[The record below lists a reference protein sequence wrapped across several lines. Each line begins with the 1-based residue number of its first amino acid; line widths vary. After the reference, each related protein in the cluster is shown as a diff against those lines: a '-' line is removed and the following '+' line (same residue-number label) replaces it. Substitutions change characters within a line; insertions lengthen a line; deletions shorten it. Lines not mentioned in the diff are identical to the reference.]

1 MTFLET
7 VRTIGDFG
15 ILIVIGGLVVY
26 AIYLWITGKAWWIP
40 KRENVD
46 QLELTKRE
54 QHDKL
59 LELRSD
65 IGEEIQKLINSALKR
80 NDWTR
85 IQVIEFSNSVMSVAH
100 LPFRYMTCTYET
112 YKKGLLGTGRRIDRI
127 STSLFNRFFTEL
139 NREGWYLIDLNCD
152 DPDEICG
159 SMCEL
164 MLASNETKSLNAALT
179 SPSGKSIG
187 YITVKNEDGFEQQ
200 DIDEIIELSHR
211 IATLLCMAQ

>member
-46 QLELTKRE
+46 QLEIIKRE

-112 YKKGLLGTGRRIDRI
+112 YKTGLLGTGRRIDRI

-152 DPDEICG
+152 APDEICG
-159 SMCEL
+159 SMREL

-187 YITVKNEDGFEQQ
+187 YITVKNEDGFEKQ

>member
-46 QLELTKRE
+46 QLEIIKRE

-112 YKKGLLGTGRRIDRI
+112 YKTGLLGTGRRIDRI

-152 DPDEICG
+152 ARDEICG
-159 SMCEL
+159 SMREL

>member
-40 KRENVD
+40 KRDNTT
-46 QLELTKRE
+46 QLEAAKRE
-54 QHDKL
+54 EHDKL
-59 LELRSD
+59 LALRSD
-65 IGEEIQKLINSALKR
+65 IGNEIQKLINSALNR
-80 NDWTR
+80 NNWTR
-85 IQVIEFSNSVMSVAH
+85 IEVIEFSNSVMSVAY

-112 YKKGLLGTGRRIDRI
+112 YKVGLSSNGTRIDRI

-139 NREGWYLIDLNCD
+139 DQKGWYLIDLDCD
-152 DPDEICG
+152 IHDETCG
-159 SMCEL
+159 ALRDL
-164 MLASNETKSLNAALT
+164 MIANNETKSLNAALT

-187 YITVKNEDGFEQQ
+187 YITAKNEAGFKQH

>member
-46 QLELTKRE
+46 QLEIIKRE
-54 QHDKL
+54 QHDTL

-112 YKKGLLGTGRRIDRI
+112 YKTGLLGTGRRIDRI

-152 DPDEICG
+152 TPDEICG
-159 SMCEL
+159 SMREL
-164 MLASNETKSLNAALT
+164 MLANNETKSLNAALT

>member
-40 KRENVD
+40 KRENID
-46 QLELTKRE
+46 QLEITKRE

-59 LELRSD
+59 LELRSN
-65 IGEEIQKLINSALKR
+65 IGEEIQTLINSALKR

-112 YKKGLLGTGRRIDRI
+112 YKTGLLSTGRRIDRI
-127 STSLFNRFFTEL
+127 STSLFNRFFTKL
-139 NREGWYLIDLNCD
+139 TQEGWYLIDLNCN

-159 SMCEL
+159 AMREL

-187 YITVKNEDGFEQQ
+187 YIAVKNEDGFEQH